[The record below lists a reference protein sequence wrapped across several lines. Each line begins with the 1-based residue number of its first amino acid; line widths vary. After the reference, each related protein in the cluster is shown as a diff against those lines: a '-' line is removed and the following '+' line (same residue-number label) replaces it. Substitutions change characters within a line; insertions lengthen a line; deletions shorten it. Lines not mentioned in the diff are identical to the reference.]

1 MGFKMLAKVANLAE
15 GSLAVFVGTWM
26 RLLFRVSHEMT
37 VELCNAVDHF
47 VTLYVLIWVFVL
59 ALEYFILFL
68 EVL

>member
-1 MGFKMLAKVANLAE
+1 MLAKVADLAE
-15 GSLAVFVGTWM
+15 GSLAVFVGAWM
-26 RLLFRVSHEMT
+26 RFLFRVSHEMT

-47 VTLYVLIWVFVL
+47 VALIMAIWVLVL